1 MKYIQKTSTLITE
14 DFFMNLMYDRGIL
27 KREEDYDK
35 SILYPTK
42 ENLLDPEGFDHIQE
56 AYELLKKHLNNKIYL
71 LIDPDVDGFTSAAA
85 TYLYLKNLNPD
96 INITYHVP
104 EGKEHGLEVVCEELC
119 LSKQYDLIICPD
131 SSSNDY
137 DYHKKL
143 HEVGYDILVLD
154 HHNAE
159 KYSENAIVINNQLSK
174 NYSNKN
180 LSGVGVV
187 FKFFQYFDKMENLNY
202 SEELYD
208 LTALGQ
214 IGDMMVLTNPENRY
228 ITQQGLKNVS
238 NGFFRELIEKQAF
251 SLGSVSELKPLGIAF
266 YIVPLINALIRV
278 GAITEKERLFLSFV
292 DPYRVVASTKR
303 GEKGET
309 EYLAVQSA
317 RNCVNARSRQN
328 REKEKAGEL
337 LDIQIIENGLDDN
350 KILFLMGDDL
360 EISSTLTGLVAM
372 GVSAKYNKPT
382 MLGKLC
388 PDGYI
393 KGSIRGRGES
403 ELKDFQTFLRDSN
416 LMDYVEGHA
425 NSAGFSIKKANVSKL
440 LAYANKQ
447 LELVNFHEGFYE
459 VDFILNGNSTK
470 LKELIFDLEKGKFL
484 WGQNCSEPL
493 IVSRYIPIEKKQFQI
508 IGTNKD
514 TIKFEYNNI
523 VYIKFHAKELIKR
536 INELNDK
543 GTYLLE
549 VIGKGNINCW
559 NGGET
564 PQILIEDLNI
574 EDDNGF

>member
-1 MKYIQKTSTLITE
+1 MKYIPKTSRNITE
-14 DFFMNLMYDRGIL
+14 NFFMNLMYERGIL
-27 KREEDYDK
+27 NGNKRYDD
-35 SILYPTK
+35 SILHPTK
-42 ENLLDPEGFDHIQE
+42 ENLLDPEGLDNIKE
-56 AYELLKKHLNNKIYL
+56 AYALVKKHLNNKIFL

-85 TYLYLKNLNPD
+85 TYLYLKNFKSD
-96 INITYHVP
+96 IDITYHVP
-104 EGKEHGLEVVCEELC
+104 EGKEHGLEIVCEELS

-143 HEVGYDILVLD
+143 HDMGYDILVLD

-159 KYSENAIVINNQLSK
+159 KYSEDAVVVNNQLSDG
-174 NYSNKN
+174 YFNKN
-180 LSGVGVV
+180 LSGIGVV
-187 FKFFQYFDKMENLNY
+187 FKFLQYFDKMENLNY
-202 SEELYD
+202 SDELYD
-208 LTALGQ
+208 IVALGQ
-214 IGDMMVLTNPENRY
+214 IGDMMVLTSPENRY
-228 ITQQGLKNVS
+228 ITQCGLKNIT
-238 NGFFRELIEKQAF
+238 NGFFSQLIEKQAF
-251 SLGSVSELKPLGIAF
+251 SLGSISDLNPLGIAF

-278 GAITEKERLFLSFV
+278 GATSEKEKLFLSFV
-292 DPYRVVASTKR
+292 DPYRVVDSTKR
-303 GEKGET
+303 GEKGQT

-337 LDIQIIENGLDDN
+337 LDIQIMENGLDDN

-360 EISSTLTGLVAM
+360 DISSTLTGLVAM

-382 MLGKLC
+382 MLGKQC
-388 PDGYI
+388 SDGHI

-403 ELKDFQTFLRDSN
+403 ELKDFQVFLRNSG

-440 LAYANKQ
+440 LDYANKK
-447 LELVNFHEGFYE
+447 LESVDFHEGFYE

-470 LKELIFDLEKGKFL
+470 LRELIFDLQRGKSL

-493 IVSRYIPIEKKQFQI
+493 IVSRFIPITQKQFQI
-508 IGTNKD
+508 IGANKD
-514 TIKFEYNNI
+514 TVKFEYNNI
-523 VYIKFHAKELIKR
+523 VYIKFHAKELIKQ
-536 INELNDK
+536 IEELNYEES
-543 GTYLLE
+543 YLLE

-574 EDDNGF
+574 ENDNGF

>member
-1 MKYIQKTSTLITE
+1 MKYIPKTSRNITE
-14 DFFMNLMYDRGIL
+14 NFFMNLMYERGIL
-27 KREEDYDK
+27 NGNKRYDD
-35 SILYPTK
+35 SILHPTK
-42 ENLLDPEGFDHIQE
+42 ENLLDPEGLDNIKE
-56 AYELLKKHLNNKIYL
+56 AYALVKKHLNNKIFL

-85 TYLYLKNLNPD
+85 TYLYLKNFKSD
-96 INITYHVP
+96 IDITYHVP
-104 EGKEHGLEVVCEELC
+104 EGKEHGLEIVCEELS

-143 HEVGYDILVLD
+143 HDMGYDILVLD

-159 KYSENAIVINNQLSK
+159 KYSEDAVVVNNQLSDG
-174 NYSNKN
+174 YFNKN

-187 FKFFQYFDKMENLNY
+187 FKFLQYFDKMENLNY
-202 SEELYD
+202 SDELYD
-208 LTALGQ
+208 IVALGQ

-228 ITQQGLKNVS
+228 ITQCGLKNIT
-238 NGFFRELIEKQAF
+238 NGFFSQLIEKQAF
-251 SLGSVSELKPLGIAF
+251 SLGSISDLNPLGIAF

-278 GAITEKERLFLSFV
+278 GATSEKEKLFLSFV
-292 DPYRVVASTKR
+292 DSYRVVDSTKR
-303 GEKGET
+303 GEKGQT

-337 LDIQIIENGLDDN
+337 LDIQIMENGLDDN

-360 EISSTLTGLVAM
+360 DISSTLTGLVAM

-382 MLGKLC
+382 MLGKQC
-388 PDGYI
+388 SDGHI

-403 ELKDFQTFLRDSN
+403 ELKDFQVFLRNSG

-440 LAYANKQ
+440 LDYANKK
-447 LELVNFHEGFYE
+447 LESVDFHEGFYE

-470 LKELIFDLEKGKFL
+470 LRELIFDLQRGKSL

-493 IVSRYIPIEKKQFQI
+493 IVSRFIPITLKQFQI
-508 IGTNKD
+508 IGANKD
-514 TIKFEYNNI
+514 TVKFEYNNI
-523 VYIKFHAKELIKR
+523 VYIKFHAKELIKQ
-536 INELNDK
+536 IEELNYEEN
-543 GTYLLE
+543 YLLE

-574 EDDNGF
+574 ENDNGF